1 MVANDTGMLNTSEFA
16 AYVKALNLEQPA
28 VRLLKSIRHGDD
40 GKPAPPVRRTQ
51 SHFGNVTVR
60 YPSIKMGFVIECESG
75 RAEYCAA
82 LNWEHDPEV
91 LEYYSQPARLEL
103 QYKSARGKSL
113 TVHHTPDFLVLRSG
127 IVEFVECKSVDGL
140 ARQVEA
146 QPNRYK
152 MREDGCWISP
162 PAQDAARQHGVS
174 YRLWTPAE
182 LTPQFKAN
190 LRYLDP
196 HFRRPSD
203 AYPRDYYTSVVD
215 YVCEHQ
221 GIFLDELIER
231 FGSEAPALVRWM
243 IVQRHLSCDLQHKLI
258 ADSADFP
265 LYTSADLVP
274 AAKHFA
280 PSATLRPGS
289 PDDNPAVKK
298 TSNAITHA
306 YQHFGAAAFGIAN
319 RKFEILRGAA
329 NPIGTS
335 ARTVRSWKQRYAQ
348 AEKLYRVGFLGLL
361 PRTAAQGNRK
371 PRYPDALI
379 AMADAVINETYLVT
393 AGMRRAAAY
402 RVFVARCARLQLGRV
417 PSQPWFYTRA
427 AALMDRGHTMLAR
440 QGPRAAYP
448 LFAGPRGRVGALDV
462 HGDYP
467 LQVVHIDHTQ
477 LDIEIVSSTGLNLG
491 RPWLTV
497 AFDAATRAV
506 LGIYLS
512 FDAPSVDSV
521 MMVLRD
527 CVLRHRL
534 LPIGLMVDNGPE
546 FHSVWFETFTA
557 IYKIVVS
564 RRPPRHARFG
574 CLIENFFGV
583 NNSELIHTL
592 VGNTQLTKNVRQ
604 VTKSV
609 NPAEQAIWTLPALY
623 QVLETFCFEHFNRR
637 THPEIGQAPAEVFK
651 RLVSEHGVQALQA
664 QNCDEAFVIATMV
677 GVEGDTAR
685 VQPAR
690 GVKVRGDYFHH
701 SDLDHVLGQ
710 DVSVRYDPMDPG
722 RVFAE
727 VRGKWVAC
735 LSKYADRVAGLTVR
749 QVECWSQELR
759 RRHVSAKNA
768 SGASMLRLGQF
779 IDEIK
784 TCTEGELRAD
794 YERALANRAVL
805 ALRPALLPS
814 GTPLRPSIAPVAS
827 ANSIATSV
835 IFMPAPAAPFEAT
848 ALPADRHPQFL

>member
-1 MVANDTGMLNTSEFA
+1 MLNPSEFA
-16 AYVKALNLEQPA
+16 MYVKALNLEQPA
-28 VRLLKSIRHGDD
+28 VTLLDSIRHGAD

-60 YPSIKMGFVIECESG
+60 YPSIKMGFVVECESG
-75 RAEYCAA
+75 RAEFSAA

-91 LEYYSQPARLEL
+91 LEYYSQPATLEL
-103 QYKSARGKSL
+103 HYKSARGKL
-113 TVHHTPDFLVLRSG
+113 LRVHHTPDFLVLRSDV
-127 IVEFVECKSVDGL
+127 VEFVECKSVDGL
-140 ARQVEA
+140 ARQAEA
-146 QPNRYK
+146 QPNRFRK
-152 MREDGCWISP
+152 REDGRWVSP
-162 PAQDAARQHGVS
+162 PAQEAAKQYGLD

-182 LTPQFKAN
+182 LTPQLTAN

-196 HFRRPSD
+196 HYRRPSG
-203 AYPRDYYTSVVD
+203 AYPLDYYAPIVD
-215 YVCEHQ
+215 YVREHQ
-221 GIFLDELIER
+221 GICLDELVEH
-231 FGSEAPALVRWM
+231 FGSEAPALIRWM
-243 IVQRHLSCDLQHKLI
+243 IVQRHLFCDLQHKLI
-258 ADSADFP
+258 SESADFS
-265 LYTSADLVP
+265 LYTSADLIP

-280 PSATLRPGS
+280 SGASLRPGS
-289 PDDNPAVKK
+289 LDGDASSAQE

-306 YQHFGAAAFGIAN
+306 YQHFGAAAFGVAN
-319 RKFEILRGAA
+319 RKFEILKSAA
-329 NPIGTS
+329 KSVSVS

-371 PRYPDALI
+371 PRYSDALM
-379 AMADAVINETYLVT
+379 AMADTVIKETYLVT

-402 RVFVARCARLQLGRV
+402 RVFVARCVRLQLGPV

-427 AALMDRGHTMLAR
+427 AAVMDRAHTTLAR

-448 LFAGPRGRVGALDV
+448 LFAGLRGRVGAMDV

-497 AFDAATRAV
+497 AFDAASRAV

-534 LPIGLMVDNGPE
+534 LPVGLIVDNGPE

-574 CLIENFFGV
+574 CLIENFFGI
-583 NNSELIHTL
+583 NNTELIHTL

-609 NPAEQAIWTLPALY
+609 NPAGQAIWTLPALY
-623 QVLETFCFEHFNRR
+623 QVLETFCFQHFNRR
-637 THPEIGQAPAEVFK
+637 THPEIGEAPAEVFK
-651 RLVSEHGVQALQA
+651 RLVSKHGVQALQV
-664 QNCDEAFVIATMV
+664 QNCDEAFLIATMV

-701 SDLDHVLGQ
+701 PDLDQILGQ

-735 LSKYADRVAGLTVR
+735 LSKYADRVASLTVR

-759 RRHVSAKNA
+759 RRHVSTKNA

-784 TCTEGELRAD
+784 TRTEGELRAE

-814 GTPLRPSIAPVAS
+814 GTPLRPAIAPVAS
-827 ANSIATSV
+827 ANSIETSV
-835 IFMPAPAAPFEAT
+835 IFTPVPAAPFEAT
-848 ALPADRHPQFL
+848 ARPANRNTQFL